1 MPQYICLQEAESTN
15 TRMKAMASQLPS
27 GSVIYTPCQTAGR
40 GQKGNTWESEPD
52 KNLAFSFLL
61 KNPNLAANEQ
71 FHISEACSLAVLDTL
86 SAFADGFAI
95 KWPNDIYHGDNKIC
109 GILIENALFD
119 KRIGYSIIG
128 IGININQ
135 ERFVSDAP
143 NPISL
148 KNITGRD
155 YDLQELLTN
164 VCQRIENLCDF
175 SQATPTS
182 LAATHSRFMAHLYR
196 ADGKMHPWELPDGT
210 RFDATISGIA
220 PDGILTLTKASG
232 ASRDFAFKEVKH
244 VIKNITI

>member
-40 GQKGNTWESEPD
+40 GQKGNTWESEPG

-61 KNPNLAANEQ
+61 KPPNLAANEQ
-71 FHISEACSLAVLDTL
+71 FYISEACSLAVLDTL

-119 KRIGYSIIG
+119 KCIGYSIIG

-155 YDLQELLTN
+155 HDLQGLLVN
-164 VCQRIENLCDF
+164 VCQRIEDLCDF
-175 SQATPTS
+175 SQATSTS
-182 LAATHSRFMAHLYR
+182 LAAMHSRFMAHLYR

-220 PDGILTLTKASG
+220 PDGILTLTDASG
-232 ASRDFAFKEVKH
+232 ASRSFAFKEVKH